1 MNFRPV
7 SILLFYAAIASL
19 LLVSGIAFG
28 QTGELSKAERIK
40 RSRSLLRYAVECIQ
54 ADSSESALHALDS
67 ILAIDKNNPDAYYYK
82 GLIHLHYGDSTLAI
96 EELSTGAIVAPLASR
111 TKLLLARVYFASDNV
126 DEATILIDE
135 VLAIKP
141 SEGEALY
148 LKGLSLLAV
157 PDTAAALVKL
167 EQAIEVGLSKTRR

>member
-7 SILLFYAAIASL
+7 SILLFCAAIASL

-40 RSRSLLRYAVECIQ
+40 KSRSLLRYAVECIRN
-54 ADSSESALHALDS
+54 DSSESALQALDS
-67 ILAIDKNNPDAYYYK
+67 ILAIDQKNPDAYYYK
-82 GLIHLHYGDSTLAI
+82 GLIHLHNGDSTLAV

-111 TKLLLARVYFASDNV
+111 TKLLLARIYLASGNV
-126 DEATILIDE
+126 SEARILIDG

-157 PDTAAALVKL
+157 QDTAAALDKL
-167 EQAIEVGLSKTRR
+167 EQAIEVGLSKAQR